1 MSQMRDKLLI
11 FTNYS
16 YPMSRTTSYPLSRP
30 LRCEVSIAALRHNFE
45 CARSAAKSSSDEPK
59 SAMVK
64 VWSVVKANA
73 YGHGLEAAVVAF
85 AGSDGLALLE
95 FDYAI
100 HLREL
105 GWKKPILMLEGA
117 FGPDDTQLARDLDLT
132 LVVHQM
138 RQLEWLVDTCAGDDL
153 NDAAVLNIWIKLNTG
168 MNRLGFATHEV
179 AAAMTRL
186 NELTQTPQYRVK
198 LKGLMTHFAN
208 SDLAPDQSADVGV
221 PASKQKALYNE
232 AFSAFEKHWPN
243 LGISLANS
251 SAVVG
256 YPAIADDLLSSGT
269 HEVWVRPGVM
279 LYGATPYA
287 DLQNQGAP
295 ALGLKA
301 AMALKSQ
308 IIAVQKIS
316 SGDSIGYGSRF
327 TASSDMTIGI
337 VAGGYAD
344 GYPRHAPDGTPLWLL
359 GQRTRLVGRVSMD
372 MLVIDITQVLGADV
386 GTEIELWGAHLS
398 IDEVAEPC
406 GTIGYELMCA
416 VAERVARKTV
426 LGFLE

>member
-11 FTNYS
+11 FPNYF
-16 YPMSRTTSYPLSRP
+16 YPMSRTASHPVSRP
-30 LRCEVSIAALRHNFE
+30 LHCEVSIAALRHNFE
-45 CARSAAKSSSDEPK
+45 CAREAANCPSDQPK
-59 SAMVK
+59 SASVK

-73 YGHGLEAAVVAF
+73 YGHGLEAAIVAF
-85 AGSDGLALLE
+85 AESHGLALLE
-95 FDYAI
+95 FDYAVR
-100 HLREL
+100 LREL
-105 GWKKPILMLEGA
+105 GWKKPLLMLEGA

-132 LVVHQM
+132 LAVHQM
-138 RQLEWLVDTCAGDDL
+138 RQLDWLVDTTAGGGL
-153 NDAAVLNIWIKLNTG
+153 GDAEAVNIWIKLNTG
-168 MNRLGFATHEV
+168 MNRLGFATNEV
-179 AAAMTRL
+179 ATVIARL
-186 NELTQTPQYRVK
+186 NEMTQTPQYNVT
-198 LKGLMTHFAN
+198 LAGLMTHFAN
-208 SDLAPDQSADVGV
+208 SDLAPHESTHVGV
-221 PASKQKALYNE
+221 PVAKQRALYNE
-232 AFSAFEKHWPN
+232 AFSAFKKYWPN
-243 LGISLANS
+243 LSISMANS

-256 YPAIADDLLSSGT
+256 YPAIADDLLQSAA

-287 DLQNQGAP
+287 DLQDQGAR

-308 IIAVQKIS
+308 IIAVQKIG

-327 TASSDMTIGI
+327 TALSDMTIGI

-344 GYPRHAPDGTPLWLL
+344 GYPRHAPDGTPVWLL

-372 MLVIDITQVLGADV
+372 MLVIDITQVAGAGI
-386 GTEIELWGAHLS
+386 GTEVELWGAHLP
-398 IDEVAEPC
+398 IDDVAQPC

>member
-11 FTNYS
+11 FPNYF
-16 YPMSRTTSYPLSRP
+16 YLMSRTASHPLSRP

-45 CARSAAKSSSDEPK
+45 CARGAANSTSHKPK
-59 SAMVK
+59 SAAVT

-73 YGHGLEAAVVAF
+73 YGHGLEAAIAAF
-85 AGSDGLALLE
+85 AESDGLALVE
-95 FDYAI
+95 FNYAVR
-100 HLREL
+100 LREL

-132 LVVHQM
+132 LAVHQM
-138 RQLEWLVDTCAGDDL
+138 RQLDWLVDTCAGHDL

-168 MNRLGFATHEV
+168 MNRLGFATNEV
-179 AAAMTRL
+179 AVAVTRL
-186 NELTQTPQYRVK
+186 NELTHTPRYKVK
-198 LKGLMTHFAN
+198 LEGLMTHFAN
-208 SDLAPDQSADVGV
+208 SDLAADQSADVGAPV
-221 PASKQKALYNE
+221 AKQKALFSE
-232 AFSAFEKHWPN
+232 AFLVFEKHWPR
-243 LGISLANS
+243 LDISLANS

-256 YPAIADDLLSSGT
+256 YPDIADDLMPGNS
-269 HEVWVRPGVM
+269 HHVWARPGVI

-287 DLQNQGAP
+287 DLQKQGAH

-327 TASSDMTIGI
+327 TAASDMTIGI

-344 GYPRHAPDGTPLWLL
+344 GYPRHAPDGTPVWIL

-372 MLVIDITQVLGADV
+372 MLVIDITQVAGADI
-386 GTEIELWGAHLS
+386 GTDVELWGAHLP
-398 IDEVAEPC
+398 IDEVAQPC

-416 VAERVARKTV
+416 VAERVARNTV